1 MKLKI
6 LSFDGEMLP
15 KLNAMP
21 NPEDSPIMLLSFT
34 ANYNIMNNKKKVIF
48 KLNRNDK
55 EVEGEFVREETN
67 DVLVKFNDERRMILG
82 WELLVRNCDVITGY
96 NIAGFDIPYIVDRAK
111 ALNMNKLSIGNADDT
126 LWCRKHLSKG
136 RSVTTIGGIKGKI
149 LEDVLYVLRR
159 DDASNTIKA
168 DFNLKNLKLEVTAK
182 EVLGK
187 EKKDFS
193 IQEMI
198 DYWEKGTNEEKFIN
212 YCSVDS
218 ELALEFITKFRLLD
232 KFNGLAKL
240 SGKVTQDIIDSQ
252 GFGSL
257 VENLLMKEFGKNG
270 RVIPC
275 RGKSF
280 SDSDVD
286 EVESEL
292 KGAFVKEPKV
302 GISDHVVIADYAS
315 LYPTLMMKNNIC
327 YTTVILDNSIPDD
340 PETMNIIRD
349 ENDVLLGRFIK
360 PHILKGIVPSIL
372 EYLMAERKTAK
383 TEMKKYEKGSIEYLM
398 WDSLQNGDKILMNSF
413 YGYTGEQGAKLYCY
427 PVAASVTGSGQKQI
441 KYTMKM
447 IDGITV
453 TDIDGK
459 QYKLEIIMGD
469 TDSIYVKVIPLNSN
483 NILNREIS
491 VRVVSKELEK
501 INATLEKPM
510 KLAFEDYAERVLV
523 TAKKRYTKIIVDE
536 KGNKKVVSK
545 GNETVR
551 REWCNFASESLEKA
565 LNIVLFE
572 KNVSDGILKMV
583 DFIRNEAEKLKS
595 GQIDVHKLVLSK
607 QLSKPITSYDNSAVH
622 VKVAI
627 KMKERGHPSEVG
639 DRIQYLIMDNG
650 KDLIGDKA
658 EEAEYVIKELLNKPP
673 EIISSTVVNIQQ
685 KDKNDT
691 DIKETV
697 FAFNTINKNRIDYNY
712 YTHKQLFPPII
723 RLLKSLGVSEELLTA
738 DKKQKSMLDF

>member
-21 NPEDSPIMLLSFT
+21 NPVDSPIMLISFA
-34 ANYNIMNNKKKVIF
+34 ANYNIMHGKKKVIF
-48 KLNRNDK
+48 KLNRNNK
-55 EVEGEFVREETN
+55 EVEGEFIREESN
-67 DVLVKFNDERRMILG
+67 DVLIKFNDERRMILG
-82 WELLVRNCDVITGY
+82 WEFLIKNCDVIVGY
-96 NIAGFDIPYIVDRAK
+96 NNAGFDIPYIIDRAK
-111 ALNMNKLSIGNADDT
+111 ALNMNKLSIGNADDS

-136 RSVTTIGGIKGKI
+136 KSVMTIGGIKGKI

-198 DYWEKGTNEEKFIN
+198 DYWEKGTGEDKFIN

-218 ELALEFITKFRLLD
+218 ELALEFITKYRLLD
-232 KFNGLAKL
+232 KFNGLARR

-270 RVIPC
+270 RVVPC
-275 RGKSF
+275 RGNSF
-280 SDSDVD
+280 GDNV
-286 EVESEL
+286 EEGESEL

-327 YTTVILDNSIPDD
+327 YTTVILDNSIPDN
-340 PETMNIIRD
+340 PEMMNIVRD
-349 ENDVLLGRFIK
+349 ENGALLGRFVK
-360 PHILKGIVPSIL
+360 PHILKGIVPTIL
-372 EYLMAERKTAK
+372 ESLMSERKIAK
-383 TEMKKYEKGSIEYLM
+383 TEMKKFEKGSVGYLM
-398 WDSLQNGDKILMNSF
+398 WDSEQNATKILMNSF

-459 QYKLEIIMGD
+459 QYKLVIIMGD
-469 TDSIYVKVIPLNSN
+469 TDSIYVQVIPLDIDNKS
-483 NILNREIS
+483 LNREIS

-501 INATLEKPM
+501 INVNLEKPM

-523 TAKKRYTKIIVDE
+523 GAKKRYTKIIVDE
-536 KGNKKVVSK
+536 KGTKKLVSK

-551 REWCNFASESLEKA
+551 REWSDFASESLENA
-565 LNIVLFE
+565 LNIILFE
-572 KNVSDGILKMV
+572 KSIDVGIKKMV
-583 DFIRNEAEKLKS
+583 DYIRNEAEKLRNN
-595 GQIDVHKLVLSK
+595 QIDIHKLMLSK
-607 QLSKPITSYDNSAVH
+607 QLSKPIVGYKDNDSVH

-627 KMKERGHPSEVG
+627 LMKERGRPSEVG
-639 DRIQYLIMDNG
+639 DRIQYFITNNG
-650 KDLIGDKA
+650 KDLVGDRA
-658 EEAEYVIKELLNKPP
+658 EEADYVLSGKCKYP
-673 EIISSTVVNIQQ
+673 
-685 KDKNDT
+685 
-691 DIKETV
+691 
-697 FAFNTINKNRIDYNY
+697 IDYDY
-712 YTHKQLFPPII
+712 YIKNQLFPPVA
-723 RLLKSLGVSEELLTA
+723 RLLKVLGVSEGLLTA
-738 DKKQKSMLDF
+738 DKLQKSMSEF